1 MFSVFTIKC
10 VLNFLYI
17 FMFVWDFVELIL
29 RGGIAGP
36 KVIYVCFF
44 LWILVCRFFNFM
56 ILVPFFFLTAPCG
69 DLSSPTRE

>member
-1 MFSVFTIKC
+1 MVDGHLGCFQFSI
-10 VLNFLYI
+10 NMSIYI

-44 LWILVCRFFNFM
+44 FM
-56 ILVPFFFLTAPCG
+56 DIGV
-69 DLSSPTRE
+69 

>member
-1 MFSVFTIKC
+1 MFSFFTDKG

-17 FMFVWDFVELIL
+17 FMFVWDFVELIP

-36 KVIYVCFF
+36 KVIYIFF

-56 ILVPFFFLTAPCG
+56 ILVPLFV
-69 DLSSPTRE
+69 